1 MMGSFPKPALQ
12 KRPWTKTDGRFSV
25 QRKPENAANGNCA
38 AAKRKIRFMPKIPV
52 LVIEDNRLLRG
63 RIASMLMNQG
73 DFDVI
78 QCGEAG
84 DTIRQMKVRRPQP
97 RVVLLNP
104 GFEDGQGLKLAA
116 LLREELP
123 EAKAITMDILPDRT
137 DVIQFV
143 KAGVRGFIL
152 KNAREADYVKTI
164 KTVAEGFN
172 VLPPVLTGSLF
183 TQIVESALESGVGTE
198 GHPMPLTGREREI
211 VDLISKGLGNK
222 EIAAHLHIATFTVKS
237 HIHSILEKLG
247 FSSRLQIAVFATGG
261 IPGNPEKKP
270 DLRPAAVESES
281 DQRPNTYIPAKG
293 RGDSRQTAP

>member
-1 MMGSFPKPALQ
+1 
-12 KRPWTKTDGRFSV
+12 
-25 QRKPENAANGNCA
+25 
-38 AAKRKIRFMPKIPV
+38 MPKIPV
-52 LVIEDNRLLRG
+52 SIIEDNRLLRDK
-63 RIASMLMNQG
+63 ITSMLTHQG
-73 DFDVI
+73 DFNII

-84 DTIRQMKVRRPQP
+84 DAIRQMKVRRPQP

-123 EAKAITMDILPDRT
+123 EAKAIVMDILPDRT

-143 KAGVRGFIL
+143 KAGVCGFIL

-164 KTVAEGFN
+164 KTVEEGFN

-183 TQIVESALESGVGTE
+183 TRIVESALESGVGTQ
-198 GHPMPLTGREREI
+198 GYPVPLTGREREI
-211 VDLISKGLGNK
+211 VDLVSKGLGNK

-261 IPGNPEKKP
+261 IPGKPEKRP
-270 DLRPAAVESES
+270 DLRLAAAAGES
-281 DQRPNTYIPAKG
+281 DQR
-293 RGDSRQTAP
+293 